1 MLLREK
7 ADPVAFQMQL
17 GEIMKRYMGDTVAEN
32 NAYHL
37 QAMNRMHLY
46 SAQDFGMRDHLSQD
60 AGRPAY
66 GDINQIYLLSIIALI
81 VLVIACVNF
90 INLTTSRAISRA
102 TEVGVRKVVGAHRG
116 LFDIQSFF

>member
-1 MLLREK
+1 MSQYRAIETYILLREK

-17 GEIMKRYMGDTVAEN
+17 AETMKRYMGDTVAEN

-46 SAQDFGMRDHLSQD
+46 SAQDFGLRDHLSQD

-66 GDINQIYLLSIIALI
+66 GDINQIYLLSIVESGFQCILCIGHSDLLFGTTWTGLI
-81 VLVIACVNF
+81 H
-90 INLTTSRAISRA
+90 
-102 TEVGVRKVVGAHRG
+102 G
-116 LFDIQSFF
+116 